1 MQDTKSRIL
10 SEAETLFGKKG
21 IRETSIDDICHQV
34 GISKRTFYQYYRQK
48 EDLIADF
55 ISIGMDKIQ
64 QDLDSFISQRE
75 PVEILLSL
83 SSQAAK
89 KVLFNPPPAFVE
101 EIKKYYYQIFVKA
114 SKDRS
119 RFVKDSLLDFL
130 QKGIDSGQFRS
141 DLDVPAVL
149 KMLMLSHK
157 GVSDYYYKDDY
168 LRSGKKI
175 SMKAMASAY
184 GDMVNHL
191 LLSPAGWEKYDS
203 LKCDQAD
210 GQ

>member
-55 ISIGMDKIQ
+55 ISIGMDKVQ
-64 QDLDSFISQRE
+64 HDLDSYIWQRE

-101 EIKKYYYQIFVKA
+101 EIRKYYYPTFVKA

-119 RFVKDSLLDFL
+119 RFVKDSLMDFL
-130 QKGIDSGQFRS
+130 QRGIDSGQFRS
-141 DLDVPAVL
+141 DIDVPAVL
-149 KMLMLSHK
+149 KLLMLSHK

-168 LRSGKKI
+168 ITSGKKI

-203 LKCDQAD
+203 IKRKQSD